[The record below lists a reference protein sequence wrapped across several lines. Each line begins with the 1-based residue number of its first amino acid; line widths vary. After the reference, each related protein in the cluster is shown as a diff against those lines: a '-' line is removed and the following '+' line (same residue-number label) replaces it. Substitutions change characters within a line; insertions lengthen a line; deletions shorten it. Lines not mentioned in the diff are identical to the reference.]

1 MADVIQV
8 TAASDGTYLIAEVMM
23 GGMAPPILSTAR
35 NGAELAAKVR
45 DIFEG
50 PVSDVPFAVEDA
62 FKRDSVAAANSIMAL
77 LTGGIMGPVVDDDDD
92 KDEPATMSEPL
103 DPQWFPIF

>member
-1 MADVIQV
+1 MADVIQI

-23 GGMAPPILSTAR
+23 GGMAPPVLSTAR

-50 PVSDVPFAVEDA
+50 PVADVPLMIEDA
-62 FKRDSVAAANSIMAL
+62 FARDSVAAANSIMAL

-92 KDEPATMSEPL
+92 DEPVAVNEPL